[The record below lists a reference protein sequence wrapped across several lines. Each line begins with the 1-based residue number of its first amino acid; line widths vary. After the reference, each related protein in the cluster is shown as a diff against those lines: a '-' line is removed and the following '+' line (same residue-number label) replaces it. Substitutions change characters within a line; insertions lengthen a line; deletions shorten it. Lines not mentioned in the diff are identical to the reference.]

1 MNHKQISIQKV
12 TYSYA
17 GKGWQLYPASFS
29 LKPGEIAGIIG
40 PNGSGKSTLLRIAAG
55 IIRPSTGKVIVA
67 GKDMADMSRREIAA
81 SVGFLPQDTGG
92 YLDYLVE
99 EAVAMGRFP
108 HLKGAGFLCPHDISV
123 VERCL
128 IETDT
133 EAYRGRSINQLSG
146 GERQRV
152 MLASVLAQEPDLL
165 LLDEPTSAL
174 DIHHQVKIF
183 TLISEL
189 VQTGIGAAVVTHDL
203 NMASLF
209 SDRLLLMKQ
218 GKIICRGRPEEILN
232 KDILHESYG
241 EGIEI
246 MRHPKNGRPM
256 IFPASVSDGN
266 KDRVYLPPC

>member
-1 MNHKQISIQKV
+1 MSHKPISVQEV
-12 TYSYA
+12 TYRYR
-17 GKGWQLYPASFS
+17 GNGWQLYPASFS
-29 LKPGEIAGIIG
+29 LKPGEIVGIIG

-55 IIRPSTGKVIVA
+55 IIRPSTGRVIVA
-67 GKDMADMSRREIAA
+67 GRDMADMSRREIAA
-81 SVGFLPQDTGG
+81 SIGFLPQDTGG

-183 TLISEL
+183 TLISRL
-189 VQTGIGAAVVTHDL
+189 VQEGMGAAVVTHDL

-218 GKIICRGRPEEILN
+218 GKIIYRGRPEEILN
-232 KDILHESYG
+232 ADILHESYG

-246 MRHPKNGRPM
+246 TQHPKNGRPM
-256 IFPASVSDGN
+256 VFPASVSNGIKN
-266 KDRVYLPPC
+266 RAHLSPC